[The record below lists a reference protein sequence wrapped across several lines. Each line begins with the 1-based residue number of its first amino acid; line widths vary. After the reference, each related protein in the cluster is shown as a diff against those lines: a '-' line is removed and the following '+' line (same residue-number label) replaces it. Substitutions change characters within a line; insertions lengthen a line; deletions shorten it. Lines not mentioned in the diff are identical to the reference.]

1 MASLVADYGSDE
13 DSNENSDTE
22 TEQNIVQSVVGCLDS
37 GSATESRNFLITQD
51 GGSDSDEEKK
61 KQESVSKASEKLPKP
76 MLEKLPSPAIGKKK
90 SQKKKK
96 KVVLE
101 GSVFVNP
108 FEKAEQ
114 AKQSILEKHVKM
126 TENQHVTGKN
136 VKICWKFRKGRCPFG
151 SNCKY
156 SHDVDSNLS
165 LKYQTNEADIS
176 ANEQSVGKNQ
186 NRRLPNLPPPPKPV
200 GFMGTIGTM
209 NSAPRQRQ
217 TTSRSYSTYR
227 QQLQD
232 KEDEADDDNYMM
244 SAKKKKRSG
253 VAQNLVPP
261 KKAMMAL
268 SKQRTEER
276 PWTVQKN

>member
-1 MASLVADYGSDE
+1 MFFR
-13 DSNENSDTE
+13 
-22 TEQNIVQSVVGCLDS
+22 QSVVVRS
-37 GSATESRNFLITQD
+37 VTESMTEGRNLLITQD
-51 GGSDSDEEKK
+51 DSSESEEEKK
-61 KQESVSKASEKLPKP
+61 KQESAHTGSEKLPNP
-76 MLEKLPSPAIGKKK
+76 LSEKLPRPVIGKKKK

-96 KVVLE
+96 VIVE
-101 GSVFVNP
+101 GSVFINP

-136 VKICWKFRKGRCPFG
+136 VKICWKFKKGRCPFG
-151 SNCKY
+151 NNCKY

-165 LKYQTNEADIS
+165 LKYQNSETEVAGTEHSDG
-176 ANEQSVGKNQ
+176 QNQ
-186 NRRLPNLPPPPKPV
+186 NRKFLNVPPPPKPV
-200 GFMGTIGTM
+200 GFMGTMGTLK
-209 NSAPRQRQ
+209 SPTQQ
-217 TTSRSYSTYR
+217 GQSTSRSYSTYR

-232 KEDEADDDNYMM
+232 KEDEADDDNYML

-268 SKQRTEER
+268 EKQRTEER
-276 PWTVQKN
+276 PWTVQRK